1 MNIKPILF
9 STPMVQAILEGRK
22 TMTRR
27 TKGFEKLGEHSNVKL
42 IPKAIG
48 NEKDWGKWYFETD
61 EGETVVFN
69 CPYGQVGDV
78 LWVRETFIKNNGE
91 LPTDLGYIYKA
102 DLGLEEIKYSKE
114 LKVKWKP
121 SLFMPKEACRLFL
134 KITNVK
140 AERLQD
146 ISEKDAKA
154 EGVESCIADR
164 EHFGVRA
171 AGMRLYRDYDRK
183 NNSLKDYPCNGF
195 EFAKTSFETL
205 WQSINGEQSWNDNPY
220 VWVVEFE
227 QCEKPLNFL
236 KQ

>member
-9 STPMVQAILEGRK
+9 STPMVQSILEGRK

-27 TKGFEKLGEHSNVKL
+27 IIKPQPLNFDVKKIIDWDDVIYSLPKYKVGDILWLRETWGVATRPHPIKGWVDGFE
-42 IPKAIG
+42 
-48 NEKDWGKWYFETD
+48 
-61 EGETVVFN
+61 
-69 CPYGQVGDV
+69 
-78 LWVRETFIKNNGE
+78 
-91 LPTDLGYIYKA
+91 YKA
-102 DLGLEEIKYSKE
+102 DCKYIDEENDLLPIYECEGFDFEKYQSG
-114 LKVKWKP
+114 KWKP

-140 AERLQD
+140 VERLQD

-164 EHFGVRA
+164 ENFGVRA

-220 VWVVEFE
+220 VWVLEFE

>member
-27 TKGFEKLGEHSNVKL
+27 IVKPQPPDWCKYFGTSIFTPKGYISGRGESPEGYGEKFIKCQYGTKGDILWLRETWQKHCIET
-42 IPKAIG
+42 
-48 NEKDWGKWYFETD
+48 ETD
-61 EGETVVFN
+61 ENTWAATEYKST
-69 CPYGQVGDV
+69 GQYV
-78 LWVRETFIKNNGE
+78 
-91 LPTDLGYIYKA
+91 YKA
-102 DLGLEEIKYSKE
+102 DNYILPKDSVVFG
-114 LKVKWKP
+114 KWKP

-140 AERLQD
+140 VERLQD
-146 ISEKDAKA
+146 ISEEDAYK
-154 EGVESCIADR
+154 EGCDKKLGHKFNISCGESLEEVPHRFI
-164 EHFGVRA
+164 F
-171 AGMRLYRDYDRK
+171 YK
-183 NNSLKDYPCNGF
+183 
-195 EFAKTSFETL
+195 L

-220 VWVVEFE
+220 VWVLEFE

>member
-27 TKGFEKLGEHSNVKL
+27 VLKQQPSIKSGV
-42 IPKAIG
+42 
-48 NEKDWGKWYFETD
+48 GKWIKSKIIQIVG
-61 EGETVVFN
+61 GEEVVLEYMIKN
-69 CPYGQVGDV
+69 SPYKVGDI
-78 LWVRETFIKNNGE
+78 LWIRETWQHTVNLGINILDENS
-91 LPTDLGYIYKA
+91 GYIYKA
-102 DLGLEEIKYSKE
+102 SENGKDWEENTE
-114 LKVKWKP
+114 EWKWKP
-121 SLFMPKEACRLFL
+121 SLFMPKESCRLFL

-140 AERLQD
+140 VERLQD

-164 EHFGVRA
+164 ENFGVRA

-220 VWVVEFE
+220 VWVISFE
-227 QCEKPLNFL
+227 ICEKPFNFL

>member
-9 STPMVQAILEGRK
+9 STPMVQSILEGRK

-27 TKGFEKLGEHSNVKL
+27 VVKGKTDHFVRIEIENDGIY
-42 IPKAIG
+42 IPYVRGAGAKIWAEPYI
-48 NEKDWGKWYFETD
+48 K
-61 EGETVVFN
+61 
-69 CPYGQVGDV
+69 CPYGQVGDIIW
-78 LWVRETFIKNNGE
+78 LRETWQHTVNLGINILDENS
-91 LPTDLGYIYKA
+91 GYIYKA
-102 DLGLEEIKYSKE
+102 SENGKDWEENTEKW
-114 LKVKWKP
+114 KWKP

-140 AERLQD
+140 VERLQD

-164 EHFGVRA
+164 ENFGVRA

-220 VWVVEFE
+220 VWVLEFE